1 MRGIAEPR
9 APSFFGTL
17 VQDNL
22 RARYVQDISLFEYSS
37 VRLEELGGFFH
48 DQHWMHMHHVLRSQC
63 ITFHELGHQGGEAAL
78 ASLEAQGFSE
88 ASTEFAKRGRRG
100 ALASLERQGF
110 TGEGGTRTASSEFSH
125 RGRGGALASLEL
137 QGFTGEDG
145 TRSASSEFSHR
156 GRGGALA
163 SLEAQGFTG
172 EDGTASASTEFARR
186 GGVARSAI
194 YRISGNCAYPGCT
207 LAIERGDSCKHH
219 QPKKTKKS
227 DNCKD
232 CGRVFVAKER
242 VRGGVCN
249 SCYQKPETVAIRKK
263 AMAAKKDT
271 LGTCST
277 PGCNRVN
284 ERGRGKCCACL
295 YPKSK

>member
-1 MRGIAEPR
+1 MVPK
-9 APSFFGTL
+9 S
-17 VQDNL
+17 L
-22 RARYVQDISLFEYSS
+22 RDSGMATV
-37 VRLEELGGFFH
+37 
-48 DQHWMHMHHVLRSQC
+48 
-63 ITFHELGHQGGEAAL
+63 
-78 ASLEAQGFSE
+78 
-88 ASTEFAKRGRRG
+88 GRRG
-100 ALASLERQGF
+100 ALASIERQGF
-110 TGEGGTRTASSEFSH
+110 TGEDGIRSASTELGH
-125 RGRGGALASLEL
+125 RGRGGALASIKR

-145 TRSASSEFSHR
+145 TRSAS
-156 GRGGALA
+156 
-163 SLEAQGFTG
+163 
-172 EDGTASASTEFARR
+172 TEFARR
-186 GGVARSAI
+186 GGVVKW
-194 YRISGNCAYPGCT
+194 
-207 LAIERGDSCKHH
+207 GDSCKARINMKSGSCIYPGCPYSISSGKFCKNH
-219 QPKKTKKS
+219 QPQKPIVEKS
-227 DNCKD
+227 DKCKD